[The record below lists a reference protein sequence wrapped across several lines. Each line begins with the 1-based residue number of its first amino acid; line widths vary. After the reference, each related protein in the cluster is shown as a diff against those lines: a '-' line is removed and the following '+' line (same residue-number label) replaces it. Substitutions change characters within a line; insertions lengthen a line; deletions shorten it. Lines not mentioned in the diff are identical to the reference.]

1 MRDKKPGE
9 YTTQMRTGERASNTR
24 GAAGVSDQA
33 GEDSEL
39 GVGRA
44 AAGEVRGGG
53 GERRARG
60 DRVIDGSLLGEEVYF
75 RRVKQTS
82 NSAKMDLKSHR

>member
-1 MRDKKPGE
+1 MP
-9 YTTQMRTGERASNTR
+9 TGGWASNTR

-33 GEDSEL
+33 GEDREL

-44 AAGEVRGGG
+44 ASGEVRSGG

-60 DRVIDGSLLGEEVYF
+60 DRVIDGS
-75 RRVKQTS
+75 R
-82 NSAKMDLKSHR
+82 